1 MTPGL
6 GRINYRRQ
14 NLNTKSKIAVA
25 ASTIGLLLV
34 LGAALPDHQS
44 SRLELVPLRVGFG
57 SETRDTAIRWNPVT
71 GQAWV
76 YLEAPVHGMQQFA
89 WLPIME
95 TFGHVPNVA
104 NTAPLLNTSQPAT
117 QDP

>member
-1 MTPGL
+1 MNKHT
-6 GRINYRRQ
+6 
-14 NLNTKSKIAVA
+14 SKITLA
-25 ASTIGLLLV
+25 ASAIGLLLV
-34 LGAALPDHQS
+34 LGAALPEHQNN
-44 SRLELVPLRVGFG
+44 RLELLPVRVGFAG
-57 SETRDTAIRWNPVT
+57 DSRDTVMRWNPVT
-71 GQAWV
+71 GQAWI

-95 TFGHVPNVA
+95 TPGHVPNVA